1 MNQLLT
7 LSVSLKTNPLLGQ
20 WLRFES
26 NGTVTV
32 FTGKA
37 ELGQGILHALKLIAA
52 HELELPVSKVQTEAA
67 NTKHSPDEGMT
78 SGSMSVQ
85 DSGLAIRQACAHA
98 AKLLKVNACQTYAE
112 LHTRIDPLLP
122 IDLTVPTKSTAMN
135 LIDGRDDLEALVH
148 GKPIYLHDLGINVD
162 LTPIKNNWGQSNI
175 NLVHGRMVRGPGLR
189 CTLQTDGWLD
199 ALAALPEGAQAF
211 RDGSLVGVLAGTEE
225 LAEKAASKLQ
235 RLLKWDVESLP
246 VCREGGVDLF
256 EVAPAMD
263 SQVFH
268 EAGQAIEGG
277 KDAKVYEAVYFR
289 PALHHGSMGPSVA
302 VAMWKSDEANSG
314 LKVWSHTQGIFPLR
328 KDLALAFGVDAKQIE
343 VQHMQGAGCYGHNG
357 ADDVAY
363 DAAWLAKQVPGQSVR
378 VQWSREEEMQQSPL
392 APAMRVKLQA
402 TVETTGSSSAQ
413 QICLNQEIN
422 LAEENERAS
431 SRIRFVTWQHD
442 VWSQGHSSRPGR
454 AATPAFKDSWQTQ
467 QKFPVLEPINMA
479 AAVGAGAER
488 NAVPPYITTHVKVN
502 AHRLLGLPFRTS
514 AMRGLGAHA
523 NVFACESFMDEIAH
537 DQGLDPV
544 AFRLSKLED
553 PRAIAVIKTLA
564 DQVNWLE
571 RRQRVSQKEGRG
583 LGIAYARYKSKGAY
597 CAVVAEVEV
606 THQVSVRKLWVVAD
620 IGEIIHAEGAISQLE
635 GGAIQST
642 SWALKEQAH
651 WDSENITST
660 DWDAYPILRFSEIP
674 EVMVKLMSGN
684 SLNAE
689 TLNSPL
695 GAGEATQG
703 PTTAA
708 IANAVFHAVG
718 VRVRQLP
725 MTPDN
730 LAKAALA

>member
-1 MNQLLT
+1 
-7 LSVSLKTNPLLGQ
+7 
-20 WLRFES
+20 
-26 NGTVTV
+26 
-32 FTGKA
+32 
-37 ELGQGILHALKLIAA
+37 
-52 HELELPVSKVQTEAA
+52 
-67 NTKHSPDEGMT
+67 
-78 SGSMSVQ
+78 
-85 DSGLAIRQACAHA
+85 
-98 AKLLKVNACQTYAE
+98 
-112 LHTRIDPLLP
+112 
-122 IDLTVPTKSTAMN
+122 
-135 LIDGRDDLEALVH
+135 
-148 GKPIYLHDLGINVD
+148 
-162 LTPIKNNWGQSNI
+162 
-175 NLVHGRMVRGPGLR
+175 
-189 CTLQTDGWLD
+189 
-199 ALAALPEGAQAF
+199 
-211 RDGSLVGVLAGTEE
+211 
-225 LAEKAASKLQ
+225 
-235 RLLKWDVESLP
+235 
-246 VCREGGVDLF
+246 
-256 EVAPAMD
+256 MD

-268 EAGQAIEGG
+268 EAGQMPEAS
-277 KDAKVYEAVYFR
+277 KNSNQDAKVYEAVYFR

-302 VAMWKSDEANSG
+302 LAVWESNQANSG

-328 KDLALAFGVDAKQIE
+328 KDLALAFGVDAQQIE
-343 VQHMQGAGCYGHNG
+343 VQHVRGAGCYGHNG

-363 DAAWLAKQVPGQSVR
+363 DAAWLARHVPGQCVR
-378 VQWSREEEMQQSPL
+378 VQWTREEEMQQSPL

-402 TVETTGSSSAQ
+402 TVQTNTDATNFDHRQDGSGIA
-413 QICLNQEIN
+413 L
-422 LAEENERAS
+422 L
-431 SRIRFVTWQHD
+431 TWQHD

-454 AATPAFKDSWQTQ
+454 AATPAFKDSWQTE
-467 QKFPVLEPINMA
+467 KNFPILEPINVA
-479 AAVGAGAER
+479 AAAGAGAER
-488 NAVPPYITTHVKVN
+488 NAVPPYISTHVKVN

-537 DQGLDPV
+537 DQGLDPI

-553 PRAIAVIKTLA
+553 PRAIAVIQTLA
-564 DQVNWLE
+564 DQVNWLD
-571 RRQRVSQKEGRG
+571 RRQSLSQKEGRG

-606 THQVSVRKLWVVAD
+606 THQVCVRNLWVVAD
-620 IGEIIHAEGAISQLE
+620 IGEVIHADGAISQLE

-674 EVMVKLMSGN
+674 EVMVNLMPGN
-684 SLNAE
+684 SQNAE

>member
-1 MNQLLT
+1 
-7 LSVSLKTNPLLGQ
+7 
-20 WLRFES
+20 
-26 NGTVTV
+26 VTV

-37 ELGQGILHALKLIAA
+37 ELGQGILHALKLMAA
-52 HELELPVSKVQTEAA
+52 HELDLPLDSVHIETA
-67 NTKHSPDEGMT
+67 NTQNSPDEGMT
-78 SGSMSVQ
+78 SGSLSVQ

-98 AKLLKVNACQTYAE
+98 ALLLKTSACTSYAD
-112 LHTRIDPLLP
+112 LHLYMDANLTVDV
-122 IDLTVPTKSTAMN
+122 TVPTKSTT
-135 LIDGRDDLEALVH
+135 LTLYEGREDLEALVH
-148 GKPIYLHDLGINVD
+148 GKPIFLHDLGINVD
-162 LTPIKNNWGQSNI
+162 LTPIKN
-175 NLVHGRMVRGPGLR
+175 LRHGRMVRGPGLR
-189 CTLQTDGWLD
+189 CHLRTEGWAD
-199 ALAALPEGAQAF
+199 AVAGLPKEVLAF
-211 RDGSLVGVLAGTEE
+211 KDGSLVGVVAPTEE

-235 RLLKWDVESLP
+235 RLLKWDVEALP
-246 VCREGGVDLF
+246 DCLEGGVDLV
-256 EVAPAMD
+256 EGAPAMD

-268 EAGQAIEGG
+268 ESGQFLEAS
-277 KDAKVYEAVYFR
+277 KDAMVYEAVYFR

-302 VAMWKSDEANSG
+302 LAVWASDQASSG

-328 KDLALAFGVDAKQIE
+328 KDLALALGIDAQQIE
-343 VQHMQGAGCYGHNG
+343 VQHVRGAGCYGHNG

-363 DAAWLAKQVPGQSVR
+363 NAAWLARYVPGQCVR

-392 APAMRVKLQA
+392 APAMRVRLQA
-402 TVETTGSSSAQ
+402 TVKPSGP
-413 QICLNQEIN
+413 CLIE
-422 LAEENERAS
+422 S
-431 SRIRFVTWQHD
+431 WQHD

-454 AATPAFKDSWQTQ
+454 AATPAFKDSWQTD
-467 QKFPVLEPINMA
+467 QKFPVLEPINVA
-479 AAVGAGAER
+479 AAAGAGAER
-488 NAVPPYITTHVKVN
+488 NAIPPYSSAHIKVN

-514 AMRGLGAHA
+514 ALRSLGAHA
-523 NVFACESFMDEIAH
+523 NVFACESFMDEIAD

-553 PRAIAVIKTLA
+553 PRAKAVVQTLA
-564 DQVNWLE
+564 DQVNWAE
-571 RRQRVSQKEGRG
+571 RRQSLSQKEGWG

-606 THQVSVRKLWVVAD
+606 THLVNVRRLWVVAD
-620 IGEIIHAEGAISQLE
+620 IGEVIHADGAVSQLE

-651 WDSENITST
+651 WDSNHITST
-660 DWDAYPILRFSEIP
+660 HWDAYPILRFSEVP
-674 EVMVKLMSGN
+674 QVQVHLMPGHSQNSG
-684 SLNAE
+684 SLNP
-689 TLNSPL
+689 PL

-725 MTPDN
+725 LTPDN

>member
-1 MNQLLT
+1 MSQPFIP
-7 LSVSLKTNPLLGQ
+7 SVSLKTNPLLAQ
-20 WLRFES
+20 WLRFEA

-32 FTGKA
+32 FTGKV
-37 ELGQGILHALKLIAA
+37 ELGQGILHALKLMAA
-52 HELELPVSKVQTEAA
+52 HELEVPVSSIHIEEA
-67 NTKHSPDEGMT
+67 NTHQSPDEGMT
-78 SGSMSVQ
+78 SGSLSVQ

-98 AKLLKVNACQTYAE
+98 VQLYKTHACASYAE
-112 LHTRIDPLLP
+112 LPSCIDAKLP
-122 IDLTVPTKSTAMN
+122 VDISVPTKSTALT
-135 LIDGRDDLEALVH
+135 LINGRDDLEALVH
-148 GKPIYLHDLGINVD
+148 GKPIFLHDLGINVD
-162 LTPIKNNWGQSNI
+162 LTPIKNNWGQINI
-175 NLVHGRMVRGPGLR
+175 NLLHGRMVRGPGLR
-189 CTLQTDGWLD
+189 CTLQMDSWLQ
-199 ALAALPEGAQAF
+199 ALRSLQEGAQAF

-235 RLLKWDVESLP
+235 RLLKWNVESLP

-256 EVAPAMD
+256 EVAPAID

-268 EAGQAIEGG
+268 EAGQMVEESKLAG

-302 VAMWKSDEANSG
+302 LAVWESDQANSG

-328 KDLALAFGVDAKQIE
+328 KDLALAFGVDTQQIE
-343 VQHMQGAGCYGHNG
+343 VQHMRGAGCYGHNG
-357 ADDVAY
+357 ADDVTY
-363 DAAWLAKQVPGQSVR
+363 DAAWLARYVPGQCVR
-378 VQWSREEEMQQSPL
+378 VQWTREEEMQQSPL

-402 TVETTGSSSAQ
+402 TVQTNSETTNFEHRQNGRG
-413 QICLNQEIN
+413 IEL
-422 LAEENERAS
+422 L
-431 SRIRFVTWQHD
+431 TWQHD

-454 AATPAFKDSWQTQ
+454 AATPAFKDSWQTE
-467 QKFPVLEPINMA
+467 KNFPVLEPINVA
-479 AAVGAGAER
+479 AAAGAGAER
-488 NAVPPYITTHVKVN
+488 NALPPYISTHVKVN

-514 AMRGLGAHA
+514 ALRSLGAHA

-537 DQGLDPV
+537 DQGIDPV
-544 AFRLSKLED
+544 EFRLSKLED
-553 PRAIAVIKTLA
+553 PRAIAVIKALA
-564 DQVNWLE
+564 SQVNWLE
-571 RRQRVSQKEGRG
+571 RRQSFSQKEGWG

-606 THQVSVRKLWVVAD
+606 THQVNVRNLWVVAD
-620 IGEIIHAEGAISQLE
+620 IGEIIHADGAVSQLE

-660 DWDAYPILRFSEIP
+660 NWDAYPILRFSEVP
-674 EVMVKLMSGN
+674 EVHVHIMPSN
-684 SLNAE
+684 SENIE
-689 TLNSPL
+689 TLNAPL

-708 IANAVFHAVG
+708 IANAVFHALG
-718 VRVRQLP
+718 VRIRQLP

-730 LAKAALA
+730 LGKAALV

>member
-1 MNQLLT
+1 MSQLHQT
-7 LSVSLKTNPLLGQ
+7 SVSLKTNPLLSQ
-20 WLRFES
+20 WLRFEA
-26 NGTVTV
+26 NGSVTV

-37 ELGQGILHALKLIAA
+37 ELGQGILHALKLMAA
-52 HELELPVSKVQTEAA
+52 HELDLPLDSVHIETA
-67 NTKHSPDEGMT
+67 NTQNSPDEGMT
-78 SGSMSVQ
+78 SGSLSVQ

-98 AKLLKVNACQTYAE
+98 AQLFKTCACVSYAE
-112 LHTRIDPLLP
+112 LRSHVDVKLP
-122 IDLTVPTKSTAMN
+122 VDVTVPTKSTA
-135 LIDGRDDLEALVH
+135 LTLTEGRDDIEALVQ
-148 GKPIYLHDLGINVD
+148 GQPIFLHDLGINVD
-162 LTPIKNNWGQSNI
+162 LTPIKN
-175 NLVHGRMVRGPGLR
+175 LLYGRMVRGAGLR
-189 CTLQTDGWLD
+189 CTLRTEGWTD
-199 ALAALPEGAQAF
+199 ALVGLPKEVQAF
-211 RDGSLVGVLAGTEE
+211 RDGSLVGVVALTEE

-235 RLLKWDVESLP
+235 RLLKWDVAALP
-246 VCREGGVDLF
+246 DCREGGVDLV
-256 EVAPAMD
+256 ERAPAMD

-268 EAGQAIEGG
+268 ESGQFHEAS

-302 VAMWKSDEANSG
+302 LAVWESDQASSG
-314 LKVWSHTQGIFPLR
+314 LKVWSHTQGIFSLR
-328 KDLALAFGVDAKQIE
+328 KDLALALGIDAQQIE
-343 VQHMQGAGCYGHNG
+343 VQHVRGAGCYGHNG

-363 DAAWLAKQVPGQSVR
+363 NAAWLARYVPGQCVR

-402 TVETTGSSSAQ
+402 TVQSVAAPTSSGLSKGCAD
-413 QICLNQEIN
+413 LE
-422 LAEENERAS
+422 LL
-431 SRIRFVTWQHD
+431 TWQHD

-454 AATPAFKDSWQTQ
+454 AATPAFKDSWLTDQ
-467 QKFPVLEPINMA
+467 QFPVLEPINVA
-479 AAVGAGAER
+479 AAAGAGAER
-488 NAVPPYITTHVKVN
+488 NSIPPYSSKHIKVN

-514 AMRGLGAHA
+514 ALRSLGAHA
-523 NVFACESFMDEIAH
+523 NVFACESFMDEIAD

-544 AFRLSKLED
+544 ALRLGKLED
-553 PRAIAVIKTLA
+553 PRARAVVQTLA

-571 RRQRVSQKEGRG
+571 RRQTLSHKEGWG

-606 THQVSVRKLWVVAD
+606 THQVNVRRLWVVAD
-620 IGEIIHAEGAISQLE
+620 IGEVIHADGAISQLE

-651 WDSENITST
+651 WDSNNITST
-660 DWDAYPILRFSEIP
+660 QWDAYPILRFSEVP
-674 EVMVKLMSGN
+674 QVQVHLMQGHSQNSG
-684 SLNAE
+684 SLNP
-689 TLNSPL
+689 PL

-725 MTPDN
+725 LTPDN

>member
-1 MNQLLT
+1 MSQLLSP
-7 LSVSLKTNPLLGQ
+7 SVSLKTNPLLGQ

-52 HELELPVSKVQTEAA
+52 HELGLPVSKVQTEAA

-78 SGSMSVQ
+78 SGSLSVQ

-98 AKLLKVNACQTYAE
+98 AKLLKANACQTYAE
-112 LHTRIDPLLP
+112 LHAHIDPLLP
-122 IDLTVPTKSTAMN
+122 IDVTVPAKSTAMN
-135 LIDGRDDLEALVH
+135 LTDGRDDLKALVQ
-148 GKPIYLHDLGINVD
+148 GEPIFLHDLGINVD

-175 NLVHGRMVRGPGLR
+175 NLLHGRMVRGPGLR
-189 CTLQTDGWLD
+189 CKLQVDGWLD
-199 ALAALPEGAQAF
+199 ALEALPEGAQAF
-211 RDGSLVGVLAGTEE
+211 RDGSLVGVLAGTEA
-225 LAEKAASKLQ
+225 LAEKAAGKLQ

-256 EVAPAMD
+256 ELAPAMD

-268 EAGQAIEGG
+268 EAGQLPEASQDPGQ
-277 KDAKVYEAVYFR
+277 AKVYEAIYFR

-302 VAMWKSDEANSG
+302 LAVWESDQANSG

-328 KDLALAFGVDAKQIE
+328 KDLALAFGVDAQQIE
-343 VQHMQGAGCYGHNG
+343 VQHVRGAGCYGHNG

-363 DAAWLAKQVPGQSVR
+363 DAAWLAKHVPGQCVR

-392 APAMRVKLQA
+392 SPAMRVKLQA
-402 TVETTGSSSAQ
+402 TVKLSTDAKQKNQVAESSGIELLS
-413 QICLNQEIN
+413 
-422 LAEENERAS
+422 
-431 SRIRFVTWQHD
+431 WQHD

-454 AATPAFKDSWQTQ
+454 AATPAFKDSWQTE
-467 QKFPVLEPINMA
+467 KNFPVLEPINVA
-479 AAVGAGAER
+479 AAAGAGAER
-488 NAVPPYITTHVKVN
+488 NAVPPYLSTHVKVN

-571 RRQRVSQKEGRG
+571 RRQSLSQKEGWG

-606 THQVSVRKLWVVAD
+606 SHQVHVRNLWVVAD
-620 IGEIIHAEGAISQLE
+620 IGEIIHADGAISQLE

-651 WDSENITST
+651 WDADNITST
-660 DWDAYPILRFSEIP
+660 HWDAYPILRFSEVP
-674 EVMVKLMSGN
+674 EVQVHLMPGN
-684 SLNAE
+684 SQNAE

>member
-1 MNQLLT
+1 MSQLLT
-7 LSVSLKTNPLLGQ
+7 PSVSLKTNPLLAQ

-37 ELGQGILHALKLIAA
+37 ELGQGILHALKLMAA
-52 HELELPVSKVQTEAA
+52 HELAVPVASVQIEAA

-78 SGSMSVQ
+78 SGSLSVQ

-98 AKLLKVNACQTYAE
+98 AQLFKAHACTSYAE
-112 LHTRIDPLLP
+112 LLVHLNPALP
-122 IDLTVPTKSTAMN
+122 IDLAVPTKSTALN
-135 LIDGRDDLEALVH
+135 LTDGRNDLEALVR
-148 GKPIYLHDLGINVD
+148 GEPVFLHDLGIN
-162 LTPIKNNWGQSNI
+162 KNNWGQINI
-175 NLVHGRMVRGPGLR
+175 NLQHGRMVRGHGLR
-189 CTLQTDGWLD
+189 CTLQVDGWLE

-256 EVAPAMD
+256 ELAPAID

-268 EAGQAIEGG
+268 ESGQAIEVD

-302 VAMWKSDEANSG
+302 LAIWKSDQANSG

-328 KDLALAFGVDAKQIE
+328 KDLALAFGVDAQQIE
-343 VQHMQGAGCYGHNG
+343 VQHMRGAGCYGHNG

-363 DAAWLAKQVPGQSVR
+363 DAAWLARHVPGQCVR
-378 VQWSREEEMQQSPL
+378 VQWTREEEMQQSPL

-402 TVETTGSSSAQ
+402 TVQATFVSSDHKSLADQEKNLTDKNQVGSTRTG
-413 QICLNQEIN
+413 
-422 LAEENERAS
+422 
-431 SRIRFVTWQHD
+431 FVTWQHD

-454 AATPAFKDSWQTQ
+454 AATPAFKDSWQTETN
-467 QKFPVLEPINMA
+467 FPVLEPINVA
-479 AAVGAGAER
+479 AAAGAGAER
-488 NAVPPYITTHVKVN
+488 NAVPPYVSQHVKVN
-502 AHRLLGLPFRTS
+502 AHRLLGLPYRTS
-514 AMRGLGAHA
+514 ALRSLGAHA

-544 AFRLSKLED
+544 AFRLRHLED

-564 DQVNWLE
+564 KQVNWLA
-571 RRQRVSQKEGRG
+571 RRQSMAEKEGWG
-583 LGIAYARYKSKGAY
+583 LGMGYARYKSKGAY

-606 THQVSVRKLWVVAD
+606 THQVNVRNVWVVAD
-620 IGEIIHAEGAISQLE
+620 IGEIIHADGAISQLE
-635 GGAIQST
+635 GGAIQSA

-660 DWDAYPILRFSEIP
+660 QWDAYPILRFSEVP
-674 EVMVKLMSGN
+674 DVQVHLMPGN
-684 SLNAE
+684 SENAE
-689 TLNSPL
+689 ALNSPL

>member
-1 MNQLLT
+1 MT
-7 LSVSLKTNPLLGQ
+7 PSVSLKTNPLLGQ

-78 SGSMSVQ
+78 SGSLSVQ

-98 AKLLKVNACQTYAE
+98 AKLLKANACLSYAE
-112 LHTRIDPLLP
+112 LLTHIDPLLP
-122 IDLTVPTKSTAMN
+122 IDVRVPTKSTALN
-135 LIDGRDDLEALVH
+135 RIDARDDLEALVQ
-148 GKPIYLHDLGINVD
+148 GEPIFLHDLGINVD

-175 NLVHGRMVRGPGLR
+175 NLLHGRMVRGPGLR
-189 CTLQTDGWLD
+189 CTLQVDGWLE
-199 ALAALPEGAQAF
+199 ALVALQEGVQAF
-211 RDGSLVGVLAGTEE
+211 RDGSLVGVVAGTEE

-246 VCREGGVDLF
+246 VCREGGIDLF
-256 EVAPAMD
+256 ELAPAMD

-268 EAGQAIEGG
+268 ETGQAMEAG

-302 VAMWKSDEANSG
+302 LAVWESDQASSG

-328 KDLALAFGVDAKQIE
+328 KDLALAFGVDAQQIE
-343 VQHMQGAGCYGHNG
+343 VQHMRGAGCYGHNG

-363 DAAWLAKQVPGQSVR
+363 DAAWLAKHVPGQCVR
-378 VQWSREEEMQQSPL
+378 VQWTREEEMQQSPL

-402 TVETTGSSSAQ
+402 TVQANTETTKFD
-413 QICLNQEIN
+413 
-422 LAEENERAS
+422 
-431 SRIRFVTWQHD
+431 SRQDGLDIELLTWQHD
-442 VWSQGHSSRPGR
+442 VWSQGHSTRPGR
-454 AATPAFKDSWQTQ
+454 AATPAFKDSWQTE
-467 QKFPVLEPINMA
+467 KNFPVLEPINVA
-479 AAVGAGAER
+479 AAAGAGAER
-488 NAVPPYITTHVKVN
+488 NAVPPYISSHVKVN
-502 AHRLLGLPFRTS
+502 AHRLLGLSFRTS

-553 PRAIAVIKTLA
+553 LRAIAVIKTLS

-571 RRQRVSQKEGRG
+571 RRQSVLQKEGWG

-606 THQVSVRKLWVVAD
+606 THQVNVRSLWVVAD
-620 IGEIIHAEGAISQLE
+620 IGEIIHADGAISQLE

-651 WDSENITST
+651 WDAENITST
-660 DWDAYPILRFSEIP
+660 HWDAYPILRFSEVP
-674 EVMVKLMSGN
+674 EVMVHLMPGN
-684 SLNAE
+684 SQNGE
-689 TLNSPL
+689 TLNPPL

-703 PTTAA
+703 PTSAA

-718 VRVRQLP
+718 VRVRQMPLS
-725 MTPDN
+725 PDN

>member
-1 MNQLLT
+1 MSQLLPP
-7 LSVSLKTNPLLGQ
+7 SVSLKTNPLLGQ

-52 HELELPVSKVQTEAA
+52 HELGLPVSKVQTEAA

-78 SGSMSVQ
+78 SGSLSVQ

-98 AKLLKVNACQTYAE
+98 AKLLKANACQTYAE
-112 LHTRIDPLLP
+112 LHAHIDPLLP
-122 IDLTVPTKSTAMN
+122 IDVTVPAKSTAMN
-135 LIDGRDDLEALVH
+135 LTDGRDDLEALVQ
-148 GKPIYLHDLGINVD
+148 GEPIFLHDLG
-162 LTPIKNNWGQSNI
+162 IKNNWGQSNI
-175 NLVHGRMVRGPGLR
+175 NLLHGRMVRGPGLR
-189 CTLQTDGWLD
+189 CKLQVDGWLD
-199 ALAALPEGAQAF
+199 ALEALPEGAQAF
-211 RDGSLVGVLAGTEE
+211 RDGSLVGVLAGTEA
-225 LAEKAASKLQ
+225 LAEKSASKLQ

-246 VCREGGVDLF
+246 VCHEGGVDLF
-256 EVAPAMD
+256 ELAPAMD

-268 EAGQAIEGG
+268 EAGQLPEASQDPGQ
-277 KDAKVYEAVYFR
+277 AKVYEAIYFR

-302 VAMWKSDEANSG
+302 LAVWESDQANSG

-328 KDLALAFGVDAKQIE
+328 KDLALAFGVDAQQIE
-343 VQHMQGAGCYGHNG
+343 VQHVRGAGCYGHNG

-363 DAAWLAKQVPGQSVR
+363 DAAWLAKHVPGQCVR

-392 APAMRVKLQA
+392 SPAMRVKLQA
-402 TVETTGSSSAQ
+402 TVKLSTDAKQKNQVAESSGIELLS
-413 QICLNQEIN
+413 
-422 LAEENERAS
+422 
-431 SRIRFVTWQHD
+431 WQHD

-454 AATPAFKDSWQTQ
+454 AATPAFKDSWQTE
-467 QKFPVLEPINMA
+467 KNFPVLEPINVA
-479 AAVGAGAER
+479 AAAGAGAER
-488 NAVPPYITTHVKVN
+488 NAVPPYLSTHVKVN

-571 RRQRVSQKEGRG
+571 RRQSLSQKEGWG
-583 LGIAYARYKSKGAY
+583 LGMAYARYKSKGAY

-606 THQVSVRKLWVVAD
+606 SHQVHVRNLWVVAD
-620 IGEIIHAEGAISQLE
+620 IGEIIHADGAISQLE

-651 WDSENITST
+651 WDSDNITST
-660 DWDAYPILRFSEIP
+660 HWDAYPILRFSEVP
-674 EVMVKLMSGN
+674 EVQVHLMPGN
-684 SLNAE
+684 SQNAE

>member
-1 MNQLLT
+1 MSQLHQT
-7 LSVSLKTNPLLGQ
+7 SVSLKTNPLLSQ
-20 WLRFES
+20 WLRFEA
-26 NGTVTV
+26 NGSVTV

-37 ELGQGILHALKLIAA
+37 ELGQGILHALKLMAA
-52 HELELPVSKVQTEAA
+52 HELDLPLDSVHIETA
-67 NTKHSPDEGMT
+67 NTQNSPDEGMT
-78 SGSMSVQ
+78 SGSLSVQ

-98 AKLLKVNACQTYAE
+98 AQLLKTYACSSYAK
-112 LHTRIDPLLP
+112 LHSHVDVKLP
-122 IDLTVPTKSTAMN
+122 VDLTVPTKSTA
-135 LIDGRDDLEALVH
+135 LTLTEGRDDIEALVQ
-148 GKPIYLHDLGINVD
+148 GQPIFLHDLGINVD
-162 LTPIKNNWGQSNI
+162 LTPIKN
-175 NLVHGRMVRGPGLR
+175 LLYGRMVRGPGLR
-189 CTLQTDGWLD
+189 CTLRTEGWTD
-199 ALAALPEGAQAF
+199 ALAGLPKEVQAF
-211 RDGSLVGVLAGTEE
+211 RDGSLVGVVALTEE

-235 RLLKWDVESLP
+235 RLLKWDVAALP
-246 VCREGGVDLF
+246 DCREGGVDLV
-256 EVAPAMD
+256 ERAPAMD

-268 EAGQAIEGG
+268 ESGQFHEAS

-302 VAMWKSDEANSG
+302 LAVWESDQASSG
-314 LKVWSHTQGIFPLR
+314 LKVWSHTQGIFSLR
-328 KDLALAFGVDAKQIE
+328 KDLALALGIDAQQIE
-343 VQHMQGAGCYGHNG
+343 VQHVRGAGCYGHNG

-363 DAAWLAKQVPGQSVR
+363 NAAWLARHVPGQCVR
-378 VQWSREEEMQQSPL
+378 VQWTREEEMQQSPL

-402 TVETTGSSSAQ
+402 TVQSVAAPTSSGLSKGCAD
-413 QICLNQEIN
+413 LE
-422 LAEENERAS
+422 LL
-431 SRIRFVTWQHD
+431 TWQHD

-454 AATPAFKDSWQTQ
+454 AATPAFKDSWLTDQ
-467 QKFPVLEPINMA
+467 QFPVLEPINVA
-479 AAVGAGAER
+479 AAAGAGAER
-488 NAVPPYITTHVKVN
+488 NSIPPYSSKHIKVN

-514 AMRGLGAHA
+514 ALRSLGAHA
-523 NVFACESFMDEIAH
+523 NVFACESFMDEIAD

-544 AFRLSKLED
+544 ALRLGKLED
-553 PRAIAVIKTLA
+553 PRARAVVQTLA

-571 RRQRVSQKEGRG
+571 RRQTLSHKEGWG

-606 THQVSVRKLWVVAD
+606 THQVNVRRLWVVAD
-620 IGEIIHAEGAISQLE
+620 IGEVIHADGAISQLE

-651 WDSENITST
+651 WDSNNITST
-660 DWDAYPILRFSEIP
+660 QWDAYPILRFSEVP
-674 EVMVKLMSGN
+674 QVQVHLMQGHSQNSG
-684 SLNAE
+684 SLNP
-689 TLNSPL
+689 PL

-725 MTPDN
+725 LTPDN

>member
-1 MNQLLT
+1 MSQLHQT
-7 LSVSLKTNPLLGQ
+7 SVSLKTNPLLSQ
-20 WLRFES
+20 WLRFEA
-26 NGTVTV
+26 NGSVTV

-37 ELGQGILHALKLIAA
+37 ELGQGILHALKLMAA
-52 HELELPVSKVQTEAA
+52 HELDLPLNSVHIKTA
-67 NTKHSPDEGMT
+67 NTQNSPDEGMT
-78 SGSMSVQ
+78 SGSLSVQ

-98 AKLLKVNACQTYAE
+98 AQLLKTYACSSYAE
-112 LHTRIDPLLP
+112 LHSHVDVKLP
-122 IDLTVPTKSTAMN
+122 VDLTVPTKSTA
-135 LIDGRDDLEALVH
+135 LTLTEGRDDIEALVQ
-148 GKPIYLHDLGINVD
+148 GQPIFLHDLGINVD
-162 LTPIKNNWGQSNI
+162 LTPIKN
-175 NLVHGRMVRGPGLR
+175 LLYGRMVRGAGLR
-189 CTLQTDGWLD
+189 CTLRTEGWTD
-199 ALAALPEGAQAF
+199 ALVGLPKEVQAF
-211 RDGSLVGVLAGTEE
+211 RDGSLVGVVALTEE

-235 RLLKWDVESLP
+235 RLLKWDVAALP
-246 VCREGGVDLF
+246 DCREGGVDLV
-256 EVAPAMD
+256 ERAPAMD

-268 EAGQAIEGG
+268 ESGQFHEAS

-302 VAMWKSDEANSG
+302 LAVWESDQASSG
-314 LKVWSHTQGIFPLR
+314 LKVWSHTQGIFSLR
-328 KDLALAFGVDAKQIE
+328 KDLALALGIDAQQIE
-343 VQHMQGAGCYGHNG
+343 VQHVRGAGCYGHNG

-363 DAAWLAKQVPGQSVR
+363 NAAWLARYVPGQCVR

-402 TVETTGSSSAQ
+402 TVQSVAAPTSSGLSKGCAD
-413 QICLNQEIN
+413 LE
-422 LAEENERAS
+422 LL
-431 SRIRFVTWQHD
+431 TWQHD

-454 AATPAFKDSWQTQ
+454 AATPAFKDSWLTDQ
-467 QKFPVLEPINMA
+467 QFPVLEPINVA
-479 AAVGAGAER
+479 AAAGAGAER
-488 NAVPPYITTHVKVN
+488 NSIPPYSSKHIKVN

-514 AMRGLGAHA
+514 ALRSLGAHA
-523 NVFACESFMDEIAH
+523 NVFACESFMDEIAD

-544 AFRLSKLED
+544 ALRLGKLED
-553 PRAIAVIKTLA
+553 PRARAVVQTLA

-571 RRQRVSQKEGRG
+571 RRQTLSHKEGWG

-606 THQVSVRKLWVVAD
+606 THQVNVRRLWVVAD
-620 IGEIIHAEGAISQLE
+620 IGEVIHADGAISQLE

-651 WDSENITST
+651 WDSNNITST
-660 DWDAYPILRFSEIP
+660 QWDAYPILRFSEVP
-674 EVMVKLMSGN
+674 QVQVHLMQGHSQNSG
-684 SLNAE
+684 SLNP
-689 TLNSPL
+689 PL

-725 MTPDN
+725 LTPDN

>member
-1 MNQLLT
+1 MSQLMNP
-7 LSVSLKTNPLLGQ
+7 SVSLKTNPLIGQ

-32 FTGKA
+32 FTGKV
-37 ELGQGILHALKLIAA
+37 ELGQGILHALKLMAA
-52 HELELPVSKVQTEAA
+52 HELEVPVSSIHIEEA
-67 NTKHSPDEGMT
+67 NTHQSPDEGMT
-78 SGSMSVQ
+78 SGSLSIQ

-98 AKLLKVNACQTYAE
+98 VQLYKTHACASYAE
-112 LHTRIDPLLP
+112 LPSCIDAKLP
-122 IDLTVPTKSTAMN
+122 VDISVPTKSTALT
-135 LIDGRDDLEALVH
+135 LINGRDDLEALVH
-148 GKPIYLHDLGINVD
+148 GKSIFLHDLGINVD
-162 LTPIKNNWGQSNI
+162 LTPIKNNWGQINI
-175 NLVHGRMVRGPGLR
+175 NLLHGRMVRGPGLR
-189 CTLQTDGWLD
+189 CTLQMDSWLQ
-199 ALAALPEGAQAF
+199 ALRSLQEGAQAF

-235 RLLKWDVESLP
+235 RLLKWNVESLP

-256 EVAPAMD
+256 EVAPAID

-268 EAGQAIEGG
+268 EAGQMVEESKLAG

-302 VAMWKSDEANSG
+302 LAVWESDQANSG

-328 KDLALAFGVDAKQIE
+328 KDLALAFGVDTQQIE
-343 VQHMQGAGCYGHNG
+343 VQHMRGAGCYGHNG
-357 ADDVAY
+357 ADDVTY
-363 DAAWLAKQVPGQSVR
+363 DAAWLARYVPGQCVR
-378 VQWSREEEMQQSPL
+378 VQWTREEEMQQSPL

-402 TVETTGSSSAQ
+402 TVQTNSETTNFEHRQNGRG
-413 QICLNQEIN
+413 IEL
-422 LAEENERAS
+422 L
-431 SRIRFVTWQHD
+431 TWQHD

-454 AATPAFKDSWQTQ
+454 AATPAFKDSWQTE
-467 QKFPVLEPINMA
+467 KNFPVLEPINVA
-479 AAVGAGAER
+479 AAAGAGAER
-488 NAVPPYITTHVKVN
+488 NAVPPYISTHVKVN

-514 AMRGLGAHA
+514 ALRSLGAHA

-537 DQGLDPV
+537 DQGIDPV
-544 AFRLSKLED
+544 EFRLSKLED
-553 PRAIAVIKTLA
+553 PRAIAVIKALA
-564 DQVNWLE
+564 SQVNWLE
-571 RRQRVSQKEGRG
+571 RRQSFSQKEGWG

-606 THQVSVRKLWVVAD
+606 TYQVNVRNLWVVAD
-620 IGEIIHAEGAISQLE
+620 IGEIIHADGAVSQLE
-635 GGAIQST
+635 GGTIQST

-660 DWDAYPILRFSEIP
+660 NWDAYPILRFSEVP
-674 EVMVKLMSGN
+674 EVHVHIMPSN
-684 SLNAE
+684 SENIE
-689 TLNSPL
+689 TLNAPL

-708 IANAVFHAVG
+708 IANAVFHALG
-718 VRVRQLP
+718 VRIRQLP

-730 LAKAALA
+730 LGKAALV

>member
-1 MNQLLT
+1 MSQLLSP
-7 LSVSLKTNPLLGQ
+7 SVSLKTNPLLGQ

-52 HELELPVSKVQTEAA
+52 HELGLPVSKVQTEAA

-78 SGSMSVQ
+78 SGSLSVQ

-98 AKLLKVNACQTYAE
+98 AKLLKANACQTYAE
-112 LHTRIDPLLP
+112 LHAHIDPLLP
-122 IDLTVPTKSTAMN
+122 IDVTVPAKSTAMN
-135 LIDGRDDLEALVH
+135 LTDGRDDLEALVQ
-148 GKPIYLHDLGINVD
+148 GEPIFLHDLGINVD

-175 NLVHGRMVRGPGLR
+175 HLLHGRMVRGPGLR
-189 CTLQTDGWLD
+189 CKLQVDGWLD
-199 ALAALPEGAQAF
+199 ALEALPEGAQAF
-211 RDGSLVGVLAGTEE
+211 RDGSLVGVLAGTEA
-225 LAEKAASKLQ
+225 LAEKAAGKLQ

-256 EVAPAMD
+256 ELAPAMD

-268 EAGQAIEGG
+268 EAGQLPEASQDPGQ
-277 KDAKVYEAVYFR
+277 AKVYEAIYFR

-302 VAMWKSDEANSG
+302 LAVWESDQANSG

-328 KDLALAFGVDAKQIE
+328 KDLALAFGVDAQQIE
-343 VQHMQGAGCYGHNG
+343 VQHVRGAGCYGHNG

-363 DAAWLAKQVPGQSVR
+363 DAAWLARHVPGQCVR

-392 APAMRVKLQA
+392 SPAMRVKLQA
-402 TVETTGSSSAQ
+402 TVQAKTEMTKFDANQDGSG
-413 QICLNQEIN
+413 IEL
-422 LAEENERAS
+422 L
-431 SRIRFVTWQHD
+431 TWQHD

-454 AATPAFKDSWQTQ
+454 AATPAFKDSWQTEK
-467 QKFPVLEPINMA
+467 KFPVLEPINVA
-479 AAVGAGAER
+479 AAAGAGAER
-488 NAVPPYITTHVKVN
+488 NAVPPYLSTHVKVN

-571 RRQRVSQKEGRG
+571 RRQSLSPKEGWG
-583 LGIAYARYKSKGAY
+583 LGMAFARYKSKGAY

-606 THQVSVRKLWVVAD
+606 SHQVHVRNLWVVAD
-620 IGEIIHAEGAISQLE
+620 IGEIIHADGAISQLE

-651 WDSENITST
+651 WDSDNITST
-660 DWDAYPILRFSEIP
+660 HWDAYPILRFSEVP
-674 EVMVKLMSGN
+674 EVQVHLMPGN
-684 SLNAE
+684 SQNAE

>member
-1 MNQLLT
+1 MSQLLSP
-7 LSVSLKTNPLLGQ
+7 SVSLKTNPLLGQ

-52 HELELPVSKVQTEAA
+52 HELGLPVSKVQTEAA

-78 SGSMSVQ
+78 SGSLSVQ

-98 AKLLKVNACQTYAE
+98 AKLLKANACQTYAE
-112 LHTRIDPLLP
+112 LHAHIDPLLP
-122 IDLTVPTKSTAMN
+122 IDVTVPAKSTAMN
-135 LIDGRDDLEALVH
+135 LTDGREDLKALVQ
-148 GKPIYLHDLGINVD
+148 GEPIFLHDLGINVA
-162 LTPIKNNWGQSNI
+162 LTPIYNNWGQSNI
-175 NLVHGRMVRGPGLR
+175 HLLHGRMVRGPGLR
-189 CTLQTDGWLD
+189 CKLQVDGWLD
-199 ALAALPEGAQAF
+199 ALEALPEGAQAF
-211 RDGSLVGVLAGTEE
+211 RDGSLVAVLAGTEA

-246 VCREGGVDLF
+246 VCHEGGVDLF
-256 EVAPAMD
+256 ELAPAMD

-268 EAGQAIEGG
+268 EAGQLPEASQDPGQ
-277 KDAKVYEAVYFR
+277 AKVYEAIYFR

-302 VAMWKSDEANSG
+302 LAVWESDQANSG

-328 KDLALAFGVDAKQIE
+328 KDLALAFGVDAQQIE
-343 VQHMQGAGCYGHNG
+343 VQHVRGAGCYGHNG

-363 DAAWLAKQVPGQSVR
+363 DAAWLAKHVPGQCVR
-378 VQWSREEEMQQSPL
+378 VQWSREEEMQQSPQS
-392 APAMRVKLQA
+392 PAMRVKLQA
-402 TVETTGSSSAQ
+402 TVQAKTEMTKFDANQDGSGIELLS
-413 QICLNQEIN
+413 
-422 LAEENERAS
+422 
-431 SRIRFVTWQHD
+431 WQHD

-454 AATPAFKDSWQTQ
+454 AATPAFKDSWQTE
-467 QKFPVLEPINMA
+467 KNFPVLEPINVA
-479 AAVGAGAER
+479 AAAGAGAER
-488 NAVPPYITTHVKVN
+488 NAVPPYLSTHVKVN

-571 RRQRVSQKEGRG
+571 RRQSLSQKEGWG

-606 THQVSVRKLWVVAD
+606 SHQVHVRNLWVVAD
-620 IGEIIHAEGAISQLE
+620 IGEIIHADGAISQLE

-651 WDSENITST
+651 WDSDNITST
-660 DWDAYPILRFSEIP
+660 HWDAYPILRFSEVP
-674 EVMVKLMSGN
+674 EVQVHLMPGN
-684 SLNAE
+684 SQNAE

-730 LAKAALA
+730 LTKAALA

>member
-1 MNQLLT
+1 MSQLLSP
-7 LSVSLKTNPLLGQ
+7 SVSLKTNPLLGQ

-52 HELELPVSKVQTEAA
+52 HELGLPVSKVQTEAA

-78 SGSMSVQ
+78 SGSLSVQ

-98 AKLLKVNACQTYAE
+98 AKLLKANACQTYAE
-112 LHTRIDPLLP
+112 LHAHIDPLLP
-122 IDLTVPTKSTAMN
+122 IDVTVPAKSTAMN
-135 LIDGRDDLEALVH
+135 LTDGRDDLEALVQ
-148 GKPIYLHDLGINVD
+148 GEPIFLHDLGINVD

-175 NLVHGRMVRGPGLR
+175 NLLHGRMVRGPGLR
-189 CTLQTDGWLD
+189 CKLQVDGWLD

-211 RDGSLVGVLAGTEE
+211 RDGSLVGVLAGTEA
-225 LAEKAASKLQ
+225 LAEKAAGKLQ

-256 EVAPAMD
+256 ELAPAMD

-268 EAGQAIEGG
+268 EAGQLPEASQDPGQ
-277 KDAKVYEAVYFR
+277 AKVYEAIYFR

-302 VAMWKSDEANSG
+302 LAVWESDQANSG

-328 KDLALAFGVDAKQIE
+328 KDLALAFGVDAQQIE
-343 VQHMQGAGCYGHNG
+343 VQHVRGAGCYGHNG

-363 DAAWLAKQVPGQSVR
+363 DAAWLAKHVPGQCVR

-392 APAMRVKLQA
+392 SPAMRVKLQA
-402 TVETTGSSSAQ
+402 TVQAKTEMTKFDANQDGSG
-413 QICLNQEIN
+413 IEL
-422 LAEENERAS
+422 L
-431 SRIRFVTWQHD
+431 TWQHD

-454 AATPAFKDSWQTQ
+454 AATPAFKDSWQTEK
-467 QKFPVLEPINMA
+467 KFPVLEPINVA
-479 AAVGAGAER
+479 AAAGAGAER
-488 NAVPPYITTHVKVN
+488 NAVPPYLSTHVKVN

-571 RRQRVSQKEGRG
+571 RRQSLSPKEGWG
-583 LGIAYARYKSKGAY
+583 LGMAYARYKSKGAY

-606 THQVSVRKLWVVAD
+606 SHQVHVRNLWVVAD
-620 IGEIIHAEGAISQLE
+620 IGEIIHADGAISQLE

-651 WDSENITST
+651 WDSDNITST
-660 DWDAYPILRFSEIP
+660 HWDAYPILRFSEVP
-674 EVMVKLMSGN
+674 EVQVHLMPGN
-684 SLNAE
+684 SQNAE